1 MCVNKLFFELN
12 NNLILFIFF
21 SFFFNIEQSY
31 EYATSYRFKCQSNT
45 HKESNE
51 SRYTMFQRRNNKD
64 NRKKKKKNWTST
76 SACRLCCIIIVTREY
91 STFVIFW
98 YIILRM
104 LDSDGHL
111 SRLWIYD
118 RWSSQRSHRH
128 RFAIYYADTFN
139 NFLCEP

>member
-12 NNLILFIFF
+12 NNLILFIF

-64 NRKKKKKNWTST
+64 NRKKKKKKLDKYKCLQTLLYNNSHSWIQHI
-76 SACRLCCIIIVTREY
+76 CHFLIYY
-91 STFVIFW
+91 STYVGFW
-98 YIILRM
+98 RAFIAIVDLRSM
-104 LDSDGHL
+104 
-111 SRLWIYD
+111 IQPEIA
-118 RWSSQRSHRH
+118 SSSIR
-128 RFAIYYADTFN
+128 DL
-139 NFLCEP
+139 LCRYV

>member
-21 SFFFNIEQSY
+21 FFSTSNNLTNTRLRIDSNANQIHTKKVTNHVIQCFKGEIIKTIE
-31 EYATSYRFKCQSNT
+31 
-45 HKESNE
+45 
-51 SRYTMFQRRNNKD
+51 
-64 NRKKKKKNWTST
+64 KKKKKNWTST
-76 SACRLCCIIIVTREY
+76 SACRLCCIIIVTHEY